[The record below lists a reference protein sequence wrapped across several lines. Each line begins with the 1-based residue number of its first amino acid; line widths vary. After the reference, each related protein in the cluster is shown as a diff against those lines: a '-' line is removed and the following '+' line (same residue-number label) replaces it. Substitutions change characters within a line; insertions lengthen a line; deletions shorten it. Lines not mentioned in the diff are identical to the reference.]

1 MPAAPKMYLAEPLS
15 LWNRQESSTSPLE
28 FLVEP
33 AQSKKKKKK
42 RKGLHNSQPEK
53 STIVSG

>member
-33 AQSKKKKKK
+33 AQSKKKRKKEKKK
-42 RKGLHNSQPEK
+42 GASQ
-53 STIVSG
+53 